1 MNVYEI
7 KLKVCLLKNIKYEN
21 SLEIASS
28 YLDFSLC
35 KNEKF
40 LSEHKEKK
48 YKHYNFNYLYP
59 IENDKVYKKDKL
71 YTITIRTIDQEV
83 AEYLLNSTCNHSDE
97 NIKGIRSEIR
107 VIPKKYIEKIYSIT
121 PVLIKDKE
129 GYWRKKNNI
138 DFFEKRLKENVVKK
152 YKYISNNKEIEL
164 SDFYNE
170 IKFKNYKPIKTSFKN
185 INLLGDKVE
194 LSIES
199 DLKSQE
205 LAYMILGMGLL
216 ENNSRGMGFVNFKHL

>member
-97 NIKGIRSEIR
+97 NIKGIRSELK

>member
-7 KLKVCLLKNIKYEN
+7 KLKVCLLKNIKYES
-21 SLEIASS
+21 SLEIMSS

-97 NIKGIRSEIR
+97 NIKGIRSELK

>member
-97 NIKGIRSEIR
+97 NIKGIRSELK

-138 DFFEKRLKENVVKK
+138 EFFEKRLKENIIKK

>member
-1 MNVYEI
+1 M
-7 KLKVCLLKNIKYEN
+7 
-21 SLEIASS
+21 SS

-40 LSEHKEKK
+40 LSKHKEKK

-97 NIKGIRSEIR
+97 NIEGIKSELKIL
-107 VIPKKYIEKIYSIT
+107 PKKYIEKIYSIT

-138 DFFEKRLKENVVKK
+138 EFFEKRLKENIIKK

-164 SDFYNE
+164 NNFYNE